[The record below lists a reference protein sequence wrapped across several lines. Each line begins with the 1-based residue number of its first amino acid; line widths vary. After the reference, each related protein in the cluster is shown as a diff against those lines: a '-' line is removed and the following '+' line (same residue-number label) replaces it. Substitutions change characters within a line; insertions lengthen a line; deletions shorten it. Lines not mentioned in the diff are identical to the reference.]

1 MFNILNGIRVLD
13 LTTVVLGPF
22 ATQMLGDFGASVI
35 KIENLDGDMMR
46 AVRPGSSDEMGAGLS
61 LIHI

>member
-1 MFNILNGIRVLD
+1 MFNILGGVKVLD

-22 ATQMLGDFGASVI
+22 ATQILGDFGADVI

-46 AVRPGSSDEMGAGLS
+46 AVRPGSSCLLYTSPSPRD
-61 LIHI
+61 

>member
-22 ATQMLGDFGASVI
+22 ATQMLGDFGASVV

-46 AVRPGSSDEMGAGLS
+46 AM
-61 LIHI
+61 LILLIIISAIRHVPE